1 MNGGFNIWAITP
13 EERGKH
19 DKQFDSLTPTLGYVS
34 GEQARRFF
42 LQSGLPASVLAEIWA
57 LADMGKDGKMD
68 RLEFSIAMKLI
79 KLQLQGHPLPPSLPI
94 IMKQTPAPVMTSS
107 SRFGMGSMPNLSIMP
122 TMPILTPMP
131 IGSSVTSMTSLTS
144 MPAVQPLLPLPLI
157 PDSLSMP
164 ALPNGTA
171 TMLTPAPAL
180 SLSAGLSKSH
190 SLLDLASSSSNSSS
204 TTSLASNS
212 PKTGTSD
219 WAVPQSSRLKYR
231 QQFNILDKLMTG
243 YLSGPQVRNAL
254 TASNLTQ
261 TQLATIWTLAD
272 VDRDG
277 QLRAEEFILA
287 MHLVDMAK
295 TGRPLPL
302 TLPADLLP
310 PSFRTGKSCDLPNG
324 SIPLISTEFTE
335 LEPAYKSKNNV
346 SFEDKL
352 RENFQ
357 RGSMELEKRRQALQ
371 EAQRREEEKRRE
383 EERREEERRRLR
395 EREEQERREREA
407 LRRQKEE
414 EQRVERQ
421 REMERQREEERLKEL
436 ERQEAAERQR
446 RTEWERTKRAE
457 LQAQSEKEKRD
468 IERLTARKRSLE
480 LELEAVGNRH
490 KQISDC
496 LRDAQSKRRVQ
507 RAELEL
513 VNQKRD
519 GHIADINSIQLQFE
533 DIQRQLSSLAP
544 EKQRLAEK
552 LRNLTQTN
560 TICAGVNDVK
570 RNKCEKDLSCRKL
583 KEQLDALERETTAK
597 LSEVERYNRDMKEL
611 RERQRQ
617 QQAVLEQLNRV
628 KLEKVKELQRRRQ
641 EEEEKRRQEEELAR
655 QAKLEQERLQ
665 KEEAERQRRL
675 AQEREARLREE
686 QQLQAQA
693 RLREA
698 QEKAAQQE
706 KGQREREE
714 KRRAEEEER
723 RRAEEKEREERR
735 RSEEKESKNKGGD
748 GVDERG
754 INPVNSANADLQSQL
769 SALFNSTA
777 NTTGTGVQPTGFDVQ
792 GKKSTLSIYRAL
804 YPFTARNSDELSL
817 EADGLIE
824 VDESTVREPG
834 WLYGTYQ
841 GSSGWFPES
850 YAEKTCNNDETDST
864 ASATQNTVPPTN
876 YSRIPRV
883 DIEGP
888 TPTHTPAATHIQ
900 HTQAVALCAWTATT
914 DTQLGFSKDDII
926 TVMEQQENWWY
937 GELGE
942 NRGWFP
948 KTHVSMVTAT
958 NNTHTEPLYSTVDD
972 LDLPDSVPLEE
983 YVALY
988 TYESPESGDLT
999 FRAEDV
1005 VLVMEKEG
1013 EWWKGCIGDQSGL
1026 FPSNYVKP
1034 KDSDSTKAGA
1044 SGKKPEIAQVT
1055 TACKATMAEQ
1065 LNVTP
1070 GQLILVLHKNSC
1082 GWWLGELQAR
1092 GKKRQKGW
1100 FHSSNVRL
1108 LEPNSG
1114 KTTPVP
1120 QPLCQVIAMYDY
1132 KAANGDEMTFQKG
1145 QLINVLNKDDSDWWK
1160 GEINGVTGLFP
1171 TNYVKMT
1178 TESDPS
1184 QQWCADL
1191 LSLDSMSCEE
1201 RKRQGYIHELIE
1213 TEQTYVQDLELV
1225 LEVFYKPMAESGRLT
1240 EAEMSM
1246 IFVNWR
1252 ELIMCNT
1259 KLLKALR
1266 VRKKTAGER
1275 MPVQVIGDIL
1285 SSELS
1290 HMQAYI
1296 RFCSC
1301 QLNAAALLQ
1310 QKTDASP
1317 EFKLFLKKIA
1327 TNYRCKGMPLSSFL
1341 LKPMQRITRYPLLIR
1356 NILENTPTGHVDQV
1370 NLRDALERAELLCSQ
1385 VNEGVREKENSDR
1398 LEWLQNHVQ
1407 CEGVIEHLVFNS
1419 LTNCLGPRKL
1429 LHSGR
1434 VWKAKSNKELWAFLF
1449 SDFLLFTYTSK
1460 QFSSNTD
1467 RPFSPKSNAV
1477 FKMYKTP
1484 VFLNEVLVKMPSDP
1498 SSEDPIFHISHIDR
1512 VYTLKADSINER
1524 TTWVQ
1529 RIKTASEHFIETEK
1543 LKREKAYQA
1552 RSQKTSG
1559 IGRLL
1564 VTAQEAVELKPCKPN
1579 GKSNPY
1585 CELSMGAQCYTSR
1598 PQNDTINPKW
1608 NFSCQFFIKDLYQDV
1623 LCITVFERDQFS
1635 PDDFLGRTEV
1645 PVATIKKDQ
1654 DGKGPLTRR
1663 LLLHEVPT
1671 GEVRVR
1677 LDLQLYEQT
1686 PLL

>member
-34 GEQARRFF
+34 GDQARKFF
-42 LQSGLPASVLAEIWA
+42 LQSGLPASVLAEIWE

-79 KLQLQGHPLPPSLPI
+79 KLQLQGQPLPPSLPI
-94 IMKQTPAPVMTSS
+94 IMKQTPVPVMTSS
-107 SRFGMGSMPNLSIMP
+107 ARFGMGSMPNLSIMP
-122 TMPILTPMP
+122 TMPMLTPMP
-131 IGSSVTSMTSLTS
+131 VGSSVTSMTSLTS
-144 MPAVQPLLPLPLI
+144 MPAVQPLLPLI

-171 TMLTPAPAL
+171 TVLTPAPV
-180 SLSAGLSKSH
+180 LSKSH

-324 SIPLISTEFTE
+324 SVSLIGIDFIEP
-335 LEPAYKSKNNV
+335 EPAHKSKNNV

-371 EAQRREEEKRRE
+371 EEQRREQERRRE

-414 EQRVERQ
+414 EQRMERQ
-421 REMERQREEERLKEL
+421 REMERRREEERLKEL

-446 RTEWERTKRAE
+446 RME
-457 LQAQSEKEKRD
+457 
-468 IERLTARKRSLE
+468 KRSLE

-490 KQISDC
+490 KQISDR

-513 VNQKRD
+513 INQKRD
-519 GHIADINSIQLQFE
+519 GRIADINSLQLQFE
-533 DIQRQLSSLAP
+533 DVQRQLSSLAP
-544 EKQRLAEK
+544 EKKRLTEK
-552 LRNLTQTN
+552 LRDLTQTN
-560 TICAGVNDVK
+560 SICAGVNDVK

-597 LSEVERYNRDMKEL
+597 LSEVERYNRDVKEL

-641 EEEEKRRQEEELAR
+641 EEEEKRRTEEELAR

-675 AQEREARLREE
+675 AQEREAKLREE
-686 QQLQAQA
+686 QQLQTQA

-706 KGQREREE
+706 REEREREERRRAEEREREE
-714 KRRAEEEER
+714 K

-735 RSEEKESKNKGGD
+735 RAEEKDSKDKGGD
-748 GVDERG
+748 GVNERG
-754 INPVNSANADLQSQL
+754 INPVNSTKVDLQSQL

-777 NTTGTGVQPTGFDVQ
+777 NATGTSVQPTGFDVQ
-792 GKKSTLSIYRAL
+792 GKKSTLSTYRAL
-804 YPFTARNSDELSL
+804 YPFTARNSDELTL

-834 WLYGTYQ
+834 WLYGTYR

-850 YAEKTCNNDETDST
+850 YAEKTCKNDETDST
-864 ASATQNTVPPTN
+864 AAATHNTVPPSD

-888 TPTHTPAATHIQ
+888 TPTHTPAATHTQ
-900 HTQAVALCAWTATT
+900 HTQAVAVCAWTATT
-914 DTQLGFSKDDII
+914 DTQLGFTKDDII
-926 TVMEQQENWWY
+926 TVLEQQENWWY

-942 NRGWFP
+942 NQGWFP
-948 KTHVSMVTAT
+948 KTYVSLVTAT

-972 LDLPDSVPLEE
+972 LDLPDSVLFEE

-999 FRAEDV
+999 FRADDV

-1034 KDSDSTKAGA
+1034 KDYDSAKAGA

-1055 TACKATMAEQ
+1055 TACKAMTAEQ

-1114 KTTPVP
+1114 KTTPAP

-1225 LEVFYKPMAESGRLT
+1225 LEVFYKPMSESGRLT
-1240 EAEMSM
+1240 EAEMSV

-1259 KLLKALR
+1259 KLLKRQVNA
-1266 VRKKTAGER
+1266 

-1301 QLNAAALLQ
+1301 QLNAAVLLQ
-1310 QKTDASP
+1310 QKTDALAD
-1317 EFKLFLKKIA
+1317 FKLFLKKIA

-1356 NILENTPTGHVDQV
+1356 NILENTPAGHVDQV
-1370 NLRDALERAELLCSQ
+1370 NLREALERAELLCSQ

-1467 RPFSPKSNAV
+1467 RPFSPKSNTV
-1477 FKMYKTP
+1477 YKMYKTP

-1529 RIKTASEHFIETEK
+1529 RIKAASEHFIETEK

-1598 PQNDTINPKW
+1598 PQNDTVNPKW

-1686 PLL
+1686 PLF

>member
-34 GEQARRFF
+34 GDQARNFF

-57 LADMGKDGKMD
+57 LADMGKDGRMD

-79 KLQLQGHPLPPSLPI
+79 KLQLQGHPLPPALPV

-122 TMPILTPMP
+122 TMPMLTPMP
-131 IGSSVTSMTSLTS
+131 VGSSVTSMTSLTS
-144 MPAVQPLLPLPLI
+144 MPAVQPLLPLI
-157 PDSLSMP
+157 PDSLNMSS
-164 ALPNGTA
+164 LPNGTA
-171 TMLTPAPAL
+171 MLLTPAP
-180 SLSAGLSKSH
+180 GLSKSH

-254 TASNLTQ
+254 AASNLTQ

-277 QLRAEEFILA
+277 QLRADEFILA

-302 TLPADLLP
+302 TLPADLMP

-324 SIPLISTEFTE
+324 SIPLLSTELIE
-335 LEPAYKSKNNV
+335 PEPAHKCKNNV

-357 RGSMELEKRRQALQ
+357 RGSLELEKRRQALQ
-371 EAQRREEEKRRE
+371 EEQRREQERRRE

-414 EQRVERQ
+414 EQRMERQ
-421 REMERQREEERLKEL
+421 REMERRREEERLKEM

-446 RTEWERTKRAE
+446 RVEWERTKLLE
-457 LQAQSEKEKRD
+457 LQAQNEKEKRD

-490 KQISDC
+490 KQISNC
-496 LRDAQSKRRVQ
+496 LRDAQSKRRVK

-513 VNQKRD
+513 INQKRD
-519 GHIADINSIQLQFE
+519 GSIADINSLQLQFE
-533 DIQRQLSSLAP
+533 DVQRQLSSLAP
-544 EKQRLAEK
+544 EKQRLTEK
-552 LRNLTQTN
+552 LRDLTQTN
-560 TICAGVNDVK
+560 ASCAEVNNVK

-611 RERQRQ
+611 RERQQQ

-628 KLEKVKELQRRRQ
+628 KLEKVKELQRRRE
-641 EEEEKRRQEEELAR
+641 EEEEKRRRDEELAR

-665 KEEAERQRRL
+665 EEQERLQEEEAERQRRL
-675 AQEREARLREE
+675 AQEKEAKLREE

-693 RLREA
+693 RLREL
-698 QEKAAQQE
+698 QEKAAKQ
-706 KGQREREE
+706 EREE
-714 KRRAEEEER
+714 REAEER
-723 RRAEEKEREERR
+723 RRAEEKEREEKKK
-735 RSEEKESKNKGGD
+735 SEEKEKEEKRKAEEKDGKEK
-748 GVDERG
+748 GVDG
-754 INPVNSANADLQSQL
+754 INEQNPVSSISTDIQSQL
-769 SALFNSTA
+769 STLFNSTS
-777 NTTGTGVQPTGFDVQ
+777 NTTGASVQPTSFDLQ
-792 GKKSTLSIYRAL
+792 GKKRMLSTYRAL
-804 YPFTARNSDELSL
+804 YSFTARNSDELSL
-817 EADGLIE
+817 EADCLIE

-850 YAEKTCNNDETDST
+850 YAEKTCKNNETTD
-864 ASATQNTVPPTN
+864 ATQNTVTSTN
-876 YSRIPRV
+876 YFRIPRV

-888 TPTHTPAATHIQ
+888 TPTHTPAATHTQ
-900 HTQAVALCAWTATT
+900 HTQALALCAWTATT

-926 TVMEQQENWWY
+926 TVLEQQENWWY

-942 NRGWFP
+942 NQGWFP
-948 KTHVSMVTAT
+948 KTHVSMMTA
-958 NNTHTEPLYSTVDD
+958 NNTLTEPLYSTVDE
-972 LDLPDSVPLEE
+972 LDLADSVLLEE

-1034 KDSDSTKAGA
+1034 KDTDSAKSGA

-1055 TACKATMAEQ
+1055 TACKAMMAEQ

-1114 KTTPVP
+1114 KTTPAP

-1145 QLINVLNKDDSDWWK
+1145 QLINVLNKDESDWWK

-1225 LEVFYKPMAESGRLT
+1225 LEVFYKPMTESGRLT
-1240 EAEMSM
+1240 EAEMSV

-1252 ELIMCNT
+1252 ELIMCNI

-1290 HMQAYI
+1290 HMQPYI

-1341 LKPMQRITRYPLLIR
+1341 LKPMQRITRYPLLIK
-1356 NILENTPTGHVDQV
+1356 NILENTPVGHVDQV
-1370 NLRDALERAELLCSQ
+1370 NLREALERAELLCSQ

-1429 LHSGR
+1429 LHSGH
-1434 VWKAKSNKELWAFLF
+1434 VSKAKSNKELWAFLF
-1449 SDFLLFTYTSK
+1449 SDFLLFTYISK

-1467 RPFSPKSNAV
+1467 RLFSPKSNTIY
-1477 FKMYKTP
+1477 KMYKTP

-1498 SSEDPIFHISHIDR
+1498 SSEDPVFHISHIDR

-1529 RIKTASEHFIETEK
+1529 RIKAASEHFIETEK

-1598 PQNDTINPKW
+1598 PQNDTVNPKW

-1654 DGKGPLTRR
+1654 EGKGPLTRR